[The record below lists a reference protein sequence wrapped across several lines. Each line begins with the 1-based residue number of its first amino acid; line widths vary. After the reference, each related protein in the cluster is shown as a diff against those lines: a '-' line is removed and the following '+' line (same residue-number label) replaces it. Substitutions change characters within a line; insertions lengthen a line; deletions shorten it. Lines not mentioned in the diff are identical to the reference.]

1 MDKACFS
8 VQGNSVPTKGM
19 DTAQAA
25 CVTEGRSTLSLVRF
39 TVINGF
45 GILNYSGLLRRALW
59 EQEIEAGSR
68 FTFKGRIG
76 TRQFIGENSDP
87 LLNSLKA

>member
-1 MDKACFS
+1 MPAED
-8 VQGNSVPTKGM
+8 M

-25 CVTEGRSTLSLVRF
+25 CVTQGRSVLSLVRF

-45 GILNYSGLLRRALW
+45 SILNYSGLLRRALR

-76 TRQFIGENSDP
+76 TRQFIGKNSDP
-87 LLNSLKA
+87 LLNFLKA